1 MKRRLRTQ
9 WSSLAHASHLPDELS
24 GTSENIW
31 LSHSL
36 KREENFLEA
45 FADVWNIIQSRGA
58 VLTLSSNMGRWV
70 WFHNLLEIRLGRQQI
85 KLLDSFGSQASFLG
99 KYPPQ
104 ACNY

>member
-1 MKRRLRTQ
+1 MLR
-9 WSSLAHASHLPDELS
+9 ASPVPDEHS
-24 GTSENIW
+24 SSSETFW

-36 KREENFLEA
+36 KREVNFLEA

-58 VLTLSSNMGRWV
+58 VLTLSSNMARWV

-85 KLLDSFGSQASFLG
+85 KLLDSFGSSASFLG

-104 ACNY
+104 AGPY